1 MVVIRGLIVAAV
13 SVAVS
18 APIGSD
24 QELRNALVAARDAV
38 IEMAVQDHDWNGAIS
53 LKVREL
59 VDLLF
64 VVDDRSSIAYL
75 QRHLPQTYADG
86 IRHVLEAA
94 STPADFAARIAALDS
109 STELHDRDQAL
120 ELIARQ
126 QSERSLLGDALTTAM
141 RIAQPEQRFYALQKI
156 AVDCYRQNR
165 NVEAERA
172 TSAIIDLALEPRTVP
187 DYRLLSMA
195 QVLGGFASSLR
206 QAGKVDA
213 ARNVLAQMRFF
224 VLSSDTPRLADLE
237 AFGHVALEFGELEM
251 VTDVLQRSPD
261 GALNSLQEAFD
272 VKRAELADAD
282 NGRRLAMSIADARER
297 SRALAGIAR
306 RQLADGDPNGAAET
320 YQLARD
326 AASQSTEYAAAYML
340 DIAVAQIDADDR
352 DGARLTLEQAFAT
365 HEKPSCCGD
374 QERDWSYFASVFASL
389 GDFDRA
395 REVAAR
401 IGADQHH
408 ARQHAFR
415 GIAYHETE
423 AGNGM
428 RVMSWARG
436 LKDPDERSSA
446 FLGLAHAIVD
456 QHKK

>member
-237 AFGHVALEFGELEM
+237 AFGHESYRCCCVSARRGRGAELGTRCHRA
-251 VTDVLQRSPD
+251 VRSRGRAVRPVLRRGVCTDRCRLRTGRRRRSVP
-261 GALNSLQEAFD
+261 GALLEARPGP
-272 VKRAELADAD
+272 V
-282 NGRRLAMSIADARER
+282 
-297 SRALAGIAR
+297 
-306 RQLADGDPNGAAET
+306 
-320 YQLARD
+320 
-326 AASQSTEYAAAYML
+326 AAAGGPPCVIRLSL
-340 DIAVAQIDADDR
+340 D
-352 DGARLTLEQAFAT
+352 
-365 HEKPSCCGD
+365 
-374 QERDWSYFASVFASL
+374 
-389 GDFDRA
+389 
-395 REVAAR
+395 
-401 IGADQHH
+401 
-408 ARQHAFR
+408 
-415 GIAYHETE
+415 
-423 AGNGM
+423 
-428 RVMSWARG
+428 
-436 LKDPDERSSA
+436 SS
-446 FLGLAHAIVD
+446 F
-456 QHKK
+456 KEYT